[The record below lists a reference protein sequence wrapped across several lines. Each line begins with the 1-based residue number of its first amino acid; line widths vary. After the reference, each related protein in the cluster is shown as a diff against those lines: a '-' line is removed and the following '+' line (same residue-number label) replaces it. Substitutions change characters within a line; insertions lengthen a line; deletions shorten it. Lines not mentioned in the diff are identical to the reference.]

1 MTESVWSHPHHD
13 GSELAGLA
21 GTTDLQAD
29 ADALFGEYSLSKVA
43 SL

>member
-1 MTESVWSHPHHD
+1 MTESVWPHPYHG
-13 GSELAGLA
+13 GSEFAGN
-21 GTTDLQAD
+21 TDLQAD